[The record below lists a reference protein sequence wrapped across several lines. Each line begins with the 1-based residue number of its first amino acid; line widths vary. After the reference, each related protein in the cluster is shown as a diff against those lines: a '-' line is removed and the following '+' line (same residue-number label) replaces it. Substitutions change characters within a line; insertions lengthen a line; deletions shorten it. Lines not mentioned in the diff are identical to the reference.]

1 MKDKKTGKNQQA
13 LEQLN
18 GDEKTEKDEGKPNKL
33 QKFSKAVEWVFRIE
47 RAISWCER
55 LFGDG

>member
-33 QKFSKAVEWVFRIE
+33 QKFSKAVEWAFRIE

-55 LFGDG
+55 FFGDG